1 MYRDI
6 SKKQL
11 VEATEILS
19 SGGIVAI
26 PTETVYG
33 LAADATN
40 PAALIKIF
48 AAKNRPADHPLIVH
62 IANVDQLAHWAKEIP
77 NYAHKLAAAFWPGP
91 MTLILKKQDQVLD
104 IITGGQNTVGLRV
117 PQHPIAQKI
126 LRSLNAGNST
136 NQAIGLAAPSANS
149 FGQISPTL
157 AEHVQQDLGSKIDL
171 IIDGGICSVGIE
183 STIIDC
189 TSDQP
194 RILRPGMISEED
206 INNILDPSS
215 QAVTP
220 SPINTPN
227 TSQDLLNSNTT
238 PLRVSGCLA
247 SHYAPKTQT
256 VLISAN
262 QLESYCSSLNNYT
275 VLSRHKPK
283 LKKVKLYDSR
293 LPTSFVNPTEHPQ
306 NWILMPEDHH
316 AYAHSLYEQLHFA
329 DQLNSQQI
337 IIEDVPENNTH
348 WTGIRDRLL
357 KASHPKD

>member
-11 VEATEILS
+11 IQAIEILS

-40 PAALIKIF
+40 PTALKKIF

-62 IANVDQLAHWAKEIP
+62 IANVDQLAYWAQEIP
-77 NYAHKLAAAFWPGP
+77 DYAHKLATAFWPGP
-91 MTLILKKQDQVLD
+91 MTLILRKQDHVLD
-104 IITGGQNTVGLRV
+104 IITGGQNTVGLRI

-126 LRSLNAGNST
+126 LQSLSASST
-136 NQAIGLAAPSANS
+136 GNQAIGLAAPSANS

-157 AEHVQQDLGSKIDL
+157 AKHVQQDLGNKIDL

-194 RILRPGMISEED
+194 KILRPGMISEED
-206 INNILDPSS
+206 INKTLDSNSQGIL
-215 QAVTP
+215 
-220 SPINTPN
+220 PITHTSN
-227 TSQDLLNSNTT
+227 TSQDLLDSNTT

-262 QLESYCSSLNNYT
+262 QLENYCSSLNNYT

-337 IIEDVPENNTH
+337 IIEDVPENNMH
-348 WTGIRDRLL
+348 WAGIRDRLL
-357 KASHPKD
+357 KASHPKN